1 MGYDMYLVRS
11 PEGEDAAYE
20 AASRSFDAAVE
31 NRDGLDLPYDHPEY
45 RAVQAKV
52 NRAYDAME
60 AVRTTHF
67 YLTTWAMSECRAL
80 MDHFGMLIATQPPD
94 RPAPETYG
102 ATPREAALAPA
113 LDMLG
118 FPVDYTGDAA
128 PVQVQRYRKALA
140 ERLSWAP
147 PQPEGVAAHKLG
159 GDEGWTVTPGEIH
172 AALAAYETNRAAN
185 PALLSEVIEDA
196 DWWPEWIDYLKHAA
210 RHGGFRTYGPPVT

>member
-31 NRDGLDLPYDHPEY
+31 HRDGLDLPYGHPEY
-45 RAVQAKV
+45 QAVQVKV
-52 NRAYDAME
+52 TSAYDAME

-80 MDHFGMLIATQPPD
+80 MDHFGMLVAAQPPD
-94 RPAPETYG
+94 RPAPEEYG
-102 ATPREAALAPA
+102 TTAGEAVLAPA
-113 LDMLG
+113 G
-118 FPVDYTGDAA
+118 NAA
-128 PVQVQRYRKALA
+128 PAQVQRYRKALE

-147 PQPEGVAAHKLG
+147 PQPEGIAAHKLG

-172 AALAAYETNRAAN
+172 AALTAYEASRATN

>member
-31 NRDGLDLPYDHPEY
+31 HRDGLDLPSCHPEY
-45 RAVQAKV
+45 QAAQAGV
-52 NRAYDAME
+52 TRAYDAME

-80 MDHFGMLIATQPPD
+80 MDHFGMLVATQPPD
-94 RPAPETYG
+94 RPAPEEYG
-102 ATPREAALAPA
+102 ATPGEAVLAPA
-113 LDMLG
+113 
-118 FPVDYTGDAA
+118 GDAA
-128 PVQVQRYRKALA
+128 PVQVQRYRRALE

-147 PQPEGVAAHKLG
+147 PQPEGIAAHKLG
-159 GDEGWTVTPGEIH
+159 GDVGWTVTPGEIH
-172 AALAAYETNRAAN
+172 AALAAYETSRATN

-210 RHGGFRTYGPPVT
+210 AHGGFRTYGPPVT

>member
-20 AASRSFDAAVE
+20 AASRSFDTAVE
-31 NRDGLDLPYDHPEY
+31 HRDGLDLPYGHPEY
-45 RAVQAKV
+45 QAVQVKV
-52 NRAYDAME
+52 TNAYDAME

-80 MDHFGMLIATQPPD
+80 MDHFGMLAAAQPPD
-94 RPAPETYG
+94 RPAPEAYG
-102 ATPREAALAPA
+102 TTPGEAVLAPA
-113 LDMLG
+113 
-118 FPVDYTGDAA
+118 GDAA
-128 PVQVQRYRKALA
+128 PAQVQRYRKALE

-147 PQPEGVAAHKLG
+147 PQPEGIAAHKLG

-172 AALAAYETNRAAN
+172 AALAAYETSRATN

-210 RHGGFRTYGPPVT
+210 GHGGFRTYGPPVT